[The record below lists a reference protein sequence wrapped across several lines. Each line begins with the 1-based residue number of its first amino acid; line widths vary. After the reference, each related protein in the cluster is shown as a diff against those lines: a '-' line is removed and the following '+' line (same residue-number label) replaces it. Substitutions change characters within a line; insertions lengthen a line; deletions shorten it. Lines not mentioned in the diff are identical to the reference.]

1 MVHVFAM
8 KVTNKDFESDIWCRY
23 LSERRKNAV
32 SGRRNPLDRQLFL
45 GAEALLNKALERVC
59 KSAELPA
66 AYERN
71 AHGKP
76 YLLPPN
82 QEVYVNWSH
91 SGEYVLCAIADREVG
106 VDLQWNQKEPKYNV
120 IWHSLSGEERIFYEE
135 QASDRRSA
143 LFYEYWTL
151 KEAYLKMLGTGF
163 RTPLEYFRVEMT
175 AEGPKLLPGPKK
187 MEGFREC
194 SCCLLDFAD
203 ECYTAALCCEG
214 GDTLKGIKIEYL
226 S

>member
-1 MVHVFAM
+1 MVRVFAM
-8 KVTNKDFESDIWCRY
+8 KVTEQDFEEDKWKLY
-23 LSERRKNAV
+23 LSESRRKAAL
-32 SGRRNPLDRQLFL
+32 RKKKILDRQLFL
-45 GAEALLNKALERVC
+45 GAEVLLNKALEQVC
-59 KSAELPA
+59 KSVKFPA

-76 YLLPPN
+76 YLLPSN
-82 QEVYVNWSH
+82 QKVYVNWSH
-91 SGEYVLCAIADREVG
+91 SGEYVLCAVADREVG
-106 VDLQWNQKEPKYNV
+106 ADLQWNQKEPRDNL
-120 IWHSLSGEERIFYEE
+120 IRRTLSKEERVFYEA

-175 AEGPKLLPGPKK
+175 AEGPKVLAGPEKI
-187 MEGFREC
+187 EGFREC

-203 ECYTAALCCEG
+203 ERYTAALCCEG
-214 GDTLKGIKIEYL
+214 GEALEGIKIEYL